1 MRRAPGAAAVGEAPM
16 KAPAPLFRWD
26 GPYWGFVADGS
37 LFDRYGRHVGWLE
50 GADVYHRTGRFMGA
64 LRDGQYIVRD
74 LLRAEPIPRA
84 PRPAVPYPAPPAPLP
99 PRGARA
105 PIADLVDA
113 LPWPLPPPEPP
124 RV

>member
-1 MRRAPGAAAVGEAPM
+1 MTGPTA
-16 KAPAPLFRWD
+16 LFRWD
-26 GPYWGFVADGS
+26 GPYWGFVAVGS

-50 GADVYHRTGRFMGA
+50 GADAYHRTGRFMGE
-64 LRDGQYIVRD
+64 LRDGQYVVRD
-74 LLRAEPIPRA
+74 LLRAQPIPRA

-99 PRGARA
+99 TRDARE
-105 PIADLVDA
+105 PIADWADA